1 MNNNIIARK
10 QECEALQN
18 CMAVNT
24 SQLVIVYGRRRVG
37 KTYLINQFF
46 DDNFAFKVTGI
57 YNEPKEVQLQSF
69 AKALKLYFNFNQET
83 PKSWF
88 DAFELLRVS
97 LTSYTKRRKKVV
109 IFFDEFPWLDT
120 QKSDFLAAFEW
131 FWNDWGCAKNNLVCI
146 ICGSATSWMVDHI
159 DHNKGGLFNRQNC
172 RIFLEPFNLDDTNQ
186 FLLSKNIEWSLY
198 DITSCYMIMIT
209 FFSLCIL
216 SLVFFRLSEK
226 YNRFRWAFCGI
237 IVLTIVAGFRD
248 YSVGTDTRVYH
259 TLFSNSEVYIR
270 IVELLASKRI
280 GFSRLEI
287 SEKAKLPANGMLS
300 TILDNL
306 VYSGF
311 VRAYPYYGNKKK
323 LTLYQLCDYYS
334 LFYFRFLKDNYGR
347 DENFW
352 SNSSESPAVKAWQGF
367 TFEQLCKD
375 HINQIKQKI
384 GISGVLSDESSWFVQ
399 ADDENDGAQIDML
412 IDRRDKVINI
422 CEIKFSSDEFLIDKD
437 YEQNLRKKINRF
449 LEVTKSKKTIQLTM
463 ITSFGVK
470 KNMYSNRVTNQVL
483 LEDLFLP
490 KK

>member
-1 MNNNIIARK
+1 MYNNIMNNNIIARK

-198 DITSCYMIMIT
+198 DITSCYMIMGGIP
-209 FFSLCIL
+209 FYL
-216 SLVFFRLSEK
+216 SLLDKSLSLNQNIDKLFFKKNATLWDE
-226 YNRFRWAFCGI
+226 FDH
-237 IVLTIVAGFRD
+237 L
-248 YSVGTDTRVYH
+248 YH